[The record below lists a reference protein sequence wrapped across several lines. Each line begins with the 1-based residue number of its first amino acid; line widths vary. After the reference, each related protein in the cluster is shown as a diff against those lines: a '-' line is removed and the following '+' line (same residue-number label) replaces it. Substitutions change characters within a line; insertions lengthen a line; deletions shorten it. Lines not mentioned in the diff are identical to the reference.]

1 MKGAAEAPSVPD
13 VSTEVFDALD
23 YEAPFVIEKL
33 VKERFV
39 DTPEDACALFTEVK
53 RYLVLCHVDH
63 TKSWQM
69 CSLAVDE
76 AWHQFVLFTAE
87 YSAFCAKHFGRY
99 RHHAPSNAPD
109 TGIEHAPEAT
119 PAEFGD
125 RYREVFGIDLPE
137 VWDDSTWVTP
147 RRRVVNYFAGQWGL
161 GSVDGMV
168 DLTDGNGR
176 CVLSVSAIAEDALR
190 FIAGTGAFY
199 VREVPGDLTEAEK
212 VALVSALVR
221 LKVLRVG

>member
-1 MKGAAEAPSVPD
+1 MPD
-13 VSTEVFDALD
+13 VSTKAFDALD

-39 DTPEDACALFTEVK
+39 DTEEAARVLFTEVK

-87 YSAFCAKHFGRY
+87 YSAFCARYFGRY

-109 TGIEHAPEAT
+109 TGVGHAPEAT
-119 PAEFGD
+119 LAEFGD
-125 RYREVFGIDLPE
+125 RYRELFGMDLPE
-137 VWDDSTWVTP
+137 AWEDSTWVTP

-176 CVLSVSAIAEDALR
+176 CVLSVNAIAEDALR
-190 FIAGTGAFY
+190 FIADSGAFY
-199 VREVPGDLTEAEK
+199 VREVPGDLTEDEK